1 MIGLTKMPRIDCG
14 IDIGSTNLKVVL
26 VTEETQVLHACAIPT
41 PRADDGLGPV
51 TDALGLVAFLE
62 DMIIEGWNKVGQGAP
77 LRSIA
82 ASGVGED
89 GVAVTADLTPTGF
102 ALPWFD
108 DRAQE
113 EAEFLRRYRDLSRTA
128 GIALGPDRTA
138 AKWLWT
144 HRHRPDELERAAT
157 WIALTDFPAAW
168 WAGRAFMS
176 ASLAPRTACF
186 DVHRRRWITEL
197 MTVTHAPALPDIL
210 GAGTIVGTVSKGRL
224 LTSGAACDQTIVVA
238 GGHDHP
244 VAASV
249 IRRFDP
255 TGIVDSLGTANLIYG
270 ESGRIG
276 VPAPDRRLAL
286 SLPPDAGD
294 GLAVLGVLELSAALQ
309 AVEAGTADV
318 RSYLSNQTLPGQP
331 PQDIAELDQPQTSL
345 DMRIRHV
352 LEGESLR
359 ARAILDDM
367 ASLGVP
373 SGAIYCTGGWA
384 RSHGLMELRASV
396 FGQPVNVIDDME
408 LSAFG
413 AAQFGA
419 KAATGRFTC
428 TISNDDIKCVRPSSD
443 WAAQYEALYGKGGA
457 SMRVAQS

>member
-1 MIGLTKMPRIDCG
+1 MIGLAKMPWLDCG

-26 VTEETQVLHACAIPT
+26 VTEQAQMLHSCSVPT
-41 PRADDGLGPV
+41 PRVHDGLGPV
-51 TDALGLVAFLE
+51 TDALGLVALVE
-62 DMIIEGWNKVGQGAP
+62 DMIIEGWDKVGQGTP

-89 GVAVTADLTPTGF
+89 GIAVTADLTPTGF

-108 DRAQE
+108 DRARE
-113 EAEFLRRYRDLSRTA
+113 EARLLQQYSVFPNRA

-144 HRHRPDELERAAT
+144 HRHRPDELKRADS
-157 WIALTDFPAAW
+157 WIALTDFPAASW
-168 WAGRAFMS
+168 SGRAFMS

-186 DVHRRRWITEL
+186 DIHRRRWIAEL
-197 MTVTHAPALPDIL
+197 MTATHAPAMPELL

-224 LTSGAACDQTIVVA
+224 LTSGAASGQTLVVA

-244 VAASV
+244 IAASV

-270 ESGRIG
+270 EGRSIG
-276 VPAPDRRLAL
+276 GRALDCRLAL

-309 AVEAGTADV
+309 AVEAGAADV
-318 RSYLSNQTLPGQP
+318 RSYLSNRTLPGQP
-331 PQDIAELDQPQTSL
+331 PRNIAELDQPQAPL
-345 DMRIRHV
+345 DMRIRRV
-352 LEGESLR
+352 LERESFR

-384 RSHGLMELRASV
+384 RSHGLMKLRASV
-396 FGQPVNVIDDME
+396 FGQTVKVINDME
-408 LSAFG
+408 MSALG
-413 AAQFGA
+413 AALFGA
-419 KAATGRFTC
+419 KAATGSLTC
-428 TISNDDIKCVRPSSD
+428 NLSNNDIKCVSPSLD
-443 WAAQYEALYGKGGA
+443 WAAHYEALYGKGGA
-457 SMRVAQS
+457 LARVAQS